1 MHNMCYT
8 EPHHIRPHH
17 IHSSLPADLMIKEHL
32 EHLPFD
38 YSIYRIFKMF
48 LFKIKKTGAELS

>member
-48 LFKIKKTGAELS
+48 LFKIKKTGA